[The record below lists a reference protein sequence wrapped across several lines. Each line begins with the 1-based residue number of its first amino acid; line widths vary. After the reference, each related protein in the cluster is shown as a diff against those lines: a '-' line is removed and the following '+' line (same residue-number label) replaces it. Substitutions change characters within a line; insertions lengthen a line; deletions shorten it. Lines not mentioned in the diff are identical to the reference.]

1 MPDDKPRD
9 SRETIEALKEKSEEI
24 RKRLGFGTLGALARA
39 VMERFQAARLKD
51 RDFRRQV
58 AEERMNSTYQR
69 CLAEFAGFDWNRD
82 EWKKGTCQEFLDY
95 WDRLRGAS
103 DLVEDIQFVDP
114 EKKSS
119 DVAMLTLFAPS
130 QAPAAGPGGAHISF
144 ALNCPQFADA
154 GFECGV
160 RAGWLEFDLGTGKT
174 THARDRKGFG
184 GGVTFDNARLTVHDP
199 DFHKPSWR
207 VEAIDGKWIGMVAE
221 VPANFML
228 ADSLVHGHRIGARFR
243 VCVSEVGVSF
253 LIPEGDASK
262 PAKAKLKKR
271 LTTLKIIGD
280 NDGKATVAAIS
291 IRLEAKPALQEGA
304 GS

>member
-1 MPDDKPRD
+1 VD
-9 SRETIEALKEKSEEI
+9 S
-24 RKRLGFGTLGALARA
+24 
-39 VMERFQAARLKD
+39 
-51 RDFRRQV
+51 
-58 AEERMNSTYQR
+58 
-69 CLAEFAGFDWNRD
+69 
-82 EWKKGTCQEFLDY
+82 
-95 WDRLRGAS
+95 
-103 DLVEDIQFVDP
+103 
-114 EKKSS
+114 EKKNS

-130 QAPAAGPGGAHISF
+130 QAPAAGPGRAHICF

-160 RAGWLEFDLGTGKT
+160 RAGWLEFDLGAGKT
-174 THARDRKGFG
+174 THARDRAGFG
-184 GGVTFDNARLTVHDP
+184 EGVAFNNARLSVYDP

-207 VEAIDGKWIGMVAE
+207 VEAINGKWIGMVAD

-228 ADSLVHGHRIGARFR
+228 ADNLVHGHRIRARFR

-253 LIPEGDASK
+253 LLPDGDASN

-271 LTTLKIIGD
+271 LTTLKILGD

-291 IRLEAKPALQEGA
+291 IRLAAKPTQEGVA